1 VGGLALVLP
10 VPEDLEIALPVNVK
24 EEQTAILIIV
34 DSFAPRA
41 IPCLCIPPTQDK
53 DELMSLI
60 RWPYFK
66 GAAWLMMGFAVG
78 AIGGGGGALL
88 KDGKASFCIK
98 SIESR
103 KA

>member
-1 VGGLALVLP
+1 
-10 VPEDLEIALPVNVK
+10 
-24 EEQTAILIIV
+24 
-34 DSFAPRA
+34 
-41 IPCLCIPPTQDK
+41 
-53 DELMSLI
+53 MSLI